1 MFPHLK
7 HNLLVSWRNLT
18 KHKMYTFLNLMSL
31 SVGLAAVMLILLY
44 VKDEFSFDR
53 FHKDGKQI
61 YRIVHESRDPTGK
74 EGGGGNSGGIEG
86 PTFVA
91 EIPEI
96 ISFCRLQSNGST
108 LIKMQNDVVSEPVLF
123 TDSSFFNLF
132 SFPLLSGNPQTVL
145 KRGDQAVVSEAF
157 ALKHFQ
163 SLDVVG
169 KILEINQDGQ
179 FRPYQISGVAENTP
193 SNSSIQ
199 INLVLSIQ
207 PMLQQPWTQEWLTS
221 FLNTFVK
228 VRPGTPMSMLNEK
241 MEALFERHVGER
253 FAQFRKKFG
262 NSIYYRY
269 RLQPL
274 HSLHIGNYYN
284 AGNGLKPASN
294 IKYSYI
300 LSGVALFILL
310 IACINFINLS
320 LSQSFRRSKEIGVR
334 KVAGSSRK
342 QLVFQFLGEA
352 LLLNFFAIVL
362 ALGIAFFTLPFFAT
376 ISNKA
381 LSFSDL
387 FSIQNFLLFIG
398 LLLINTLLSGAY
410 PALVLSRFQPTQV
423 FSGKIK
429 LLSHHHLGKI
439 LVVTQF
445 SIAVFLI
452 ISMFVMQK
460 QFIFFINQ
468 SPGYNSSNIID
479 LDLAGQS
486 PDLKAMKNEL
496 LRHPAIKQVGSQSI
510 SFTDFNNTMIK
521 ADNKEIYDVALF
533 KMDEQILSMLQ
544 IPMAAGRNFNGTGA
558 DSLSCII
565 NESLAH
571 ISGWENPI
579 GQTIHWQNR
588 DLTIVGVVKDF
599 HVNSF
604 KEKMHPTFIHQLPAW
619 QTNHLLIKTAPNQI
633 EEAIKIIRN
642 VYKSFIPYHPCNYNF
657 LDDMLASQYQDE
669 KRWKNMI
676 STAAGLA
683 IFIACMGLFGLAS
696 LSIEQRTKEIGVR
709 KVLGASSAQL
719 LKVLSSSFIWL
730 VGLSLL
736 IASPI
741 AWWAS
746 QIWLHDFA
754 YKISVSWE
762 LFALAGIGVIG
773 LALLTMS
780 IHIFKLA
787 KANPVESLRNE

>member
-1 MFPHLK
+1 
-7 HNLLVSWRNLT
+7 
-18 KHKMYTFLNLMSL
+18 MYTFLNLMSL

>member
-145 KRGDQAVVSEAF
+145 KRSDQAVVSKAF

-633 EEAIKIIRN
+633 EEAINVIRK

>member
-1 MFPHLK
+1 
-7 HNLLVSWRNLT
+7 
-18 KHKMYTFLNLMSL
+18 MSL